1 MRKNLSSLKSITRRL
16 PYRTACAAVLALVSS
31 VTVACDLD
39 PQREQQLQRL
49 LDAHRLFAYRGTLL
63 HEQNGL
69 REFVTVLHEPD
80 EAVDAMRRL
89 NASAAAP
96 MIQIMAKPSYSVASC
111 TLSQHYSVDFEAG
124 TAVAGRATTAV
135 TLKPKDV
142 LRLGYLMNMDVETG
156 LPLRVMAFTAEGQ
169 MLERYEF
176 AEIIVKPV
184 EQDTVSAPTD
194 PIASGYA
201 FASLPPGF
209 VLLAA
214 SQQEGPHVVSD
225 GLATASLFV
234 EPLPEL
240 LSPGEG
246 ASLSGATLTY
256 TRGMTMNGVGY
267 LVTVIGEIPVNT
279 ARLLADAIRPRTDAS

>member
-1 MRKNLSSLKSITRRL
+1 M
-16 PYRTACAAVLALVSS
+16 CAAVLALCASL
-31 VTVACDLD
+31 TVACDLD
-39 PQREQQLQRL
+39 SQREQQLQRL
-49 LDAHRLFAYRGTLL
+49 LDAHRFFSYRGTLL
-63 HEQNGL
+63 HEQNGQ

-80 EAVDAMRRL
+80 ESVDAMRRL

-111 TLSQHYSVDFEAG
+111 TLAQHYSVDFEPGA
-124 TAVAGRATTAV
+124 AVAGRATTAV

-142 LRLGYLMNMDVETG
+142 LRLAYLMNMDVETG
-156 LPLRVMAFTAEGQ
+156 LPLRVIAFTAEGQ
-169 MLERYEF
+169 ILERYEF
-176 AEIIVKPV
+176 AEIKLKPA
-184 EQDTVSAPTD
+184 EQDAISPPTD

-214 SQQEGPHVVSD
+214 SQQDGPHVVSD

-279 ARLLADAIRPRTDAS
+279 ARLLADAIRPRRDAS